1 MDEEVD
7 AEQKLLAALE
17 AVDSAM
23 PAAAAPS
30 AAAEESVEAGEET
43 AVEAPAA
50 QAARPAGLWGAQ
62 PPVAAAAASEPE
74 PEPVEMP
81 EQQPVESKEGARCA
95 RARAVSGAAREKL

>member
-1 MDEEVD
+1 MDEE

-23 PAAAAPS
+23 PAAAAP

-50 QAARPAGLWGAQ
+50 QATARPEGLWGAQ
-62 PPVAAAAASEPE
+62 PVAAAAASEPE

-81 EQQPVESKEGARCA
+81 AQQPVESKEGARCA
-95 RARAVSGAAREKL
+95 RARAV